1 MAGKKQDNKPDFIE
15 KKRTSS
21 PKSSLPSARVP
32 EKSVYDGG
40 GANYHPVGRPD
51 PNSLGNQAMIFIM
64 IVLAV
69 FFAFCILLTDMKK
82 GVNGI
87 SGPIGYYTCKFLYGF
102 FGYGAWFVPLVFI
115 GYAAFWKKSVER
127 NILVPKI
134 VIGACLMAS
143 FSTFIQ
149 VVGLNFGFYDRNVKF
164 FAFDVFW
171 DFMSKKSGGGIIGGA
186 LGTLLYAGFK
196 TVALVVVG
204 VIVLVAV
211 MFMFEITPARL
222 GRLLLRF
229 WRWFSARVA
238 RSYAHA
244 KERRAQRREA
254 AALEAARRKDEEER
268 LAKEE
273 EARLAKERA
282 EKAEREKAEK
292 AEREK
297 KLAEEKRLAEEAK
310 AREKAEKEAT
320 AANLARE
327 NAVKAENSG
336 AKDGYITSYND
347 SNVKKE
353 KTPEKKTVEVT
364 PVKLVEVK
372 GYKTAEDVAPS
383 VPDIEEEDDEPWEN
397 MSYET
402 AYEEIK
408 DEDVKTI
415 FSETNKKAKKDEDLR
430 PGEFIPPSEKEYD
443 IDGNELCAPKKE
455 IAQNVSDSSKN
466 MITPNEFDDLPI
478 EVMEVERENV
488 VPEVEVPTEKPYQLP
503 PIDLLSVG
511 EAPSD
516 GDSPEELEAN
526 AKRLVEVLR
535 SFKVD
540 VEIVHISHGP
550 TITRYEV
557 APKAGVKVR
566 SIAGLVDDIALNM
579 KTTGVRIEPIPGK
592 VAVGIEVPNRC
603 RATVFLRNLIDTDQ
617 FRNAKSKVTCALGMN
632 IAGEPVF
639 LDIAKM
645 PHLLIAGATGMGKS
659 VCINSLLVSLLYR
672 AKPDEVKLILV
683 DPKKV
688 ELNTYNRL
696 PHLLVPVLN
705 APQKAA
711 GALAWAVIEMERRFT
726 LIEQYGVRNLAGYN
740 AIAAQNEDMECLPH
754 IIIVIDELA
763 DLMMQAHDDVEDSIC
778 RLAAKARAAGMHMIV
793 GTQRP
798 SVDVI
803 TGLIKA
809 NIPSRIAFTVAS
821 NADSRT
827 IIDVAGAE
835 KLIGRGDML
844 YAPVQEMKALRLQG
858 AFVSDS
864 EVESVVDFIKDQC
877 DVSFDS
883 DIIDEIEEQAALCG
897 EKKKKGGFGGSSSGD
912 SDADDGELDP
922 KFYEAVELAVDE
934 GKISTSLIQRKLSL
948 GYGRAAKIIDEMEKR
963 GIVSA
968 PDGQKPRTVLIS
980 QQDYYEM
987 RIRHNMSETG
997 SSYSGDE

>member
-1 MAGKKQDNKPDFIE
+1 MATKKNKETQPDIIE
-15 KKRTSS
+15 RKKTPGNQSEVKIQENREKAVQKAKT
-21 PKSSLPSARVP
+21 VP
-32 EKSVYDGG
+32 QEPTVQES
-40 GANYHPVGRPD
+40 VGRPNPD
-51 PNSLGNQAMIFIM
+51 SLGNQAMIFVM
-64 IVLAV
+64 VVLAV
-69 FFAFCILLTDMKK
+69 FFAFCILLTNMKK
-82 GVNGI
+82 GVDGI
-87 SGPIGYYTCKFLYGF
+87 SGPIGYYTCQMLYGL
-102 FGYGAWFVPLVFI
+102 FGYGAWFVPLIFI
-115 GYAAFWKKSVER
+115 AYAIFWKKSVVR

-134 VIGACLMAS
+134 VIGALTLAS
-143 FSTFIQ
+143 FSTYIQ
-149 VVGLNFGFYDRNVKF
+149 VVGLTFGVFDRVVKF
-164 FAFDVFW
+164 W
-171 DFMSKKSGGGIIGGA
+171 DLKVYWNFISGRSGGGIIGGFF
-186 LGTLLYAGFK
+186 GGLLYSGFK
-196 TVALVVVG
+196 TVSLVVMTF
-204 VIVLVAV
+204 ILLTAI

-222 GRLLLRF
+222 GRVLLRF
-229 WRWFSARVA
+229 VRWVHKKIVI
-238 RSYAHA
+238 SYTRA
-244 KERRAQRREA
+244 KERRIAAKEA
-254 AALEAARRKDEEER
+254 AALEAARLEEER
-268 LAKEE
+268 VAAEKREKEE
-273 EARLAKERA
+273 EIKRAKERA
-282 EKAEREKAEK
+282 ERERLEREEK
-292 AEREK
+292 ERLEKERREK
-297 KLAEEKRLAEEAK
+297 
-310 AREKAEKEAT
+310 
-320 AANLARE
+320 E
-327 NAVKAENSG
+327 NAVFEEDDSDEDESVIPSEN
-336 AKDGYITSYND
+336 T
-347 SNVKKE
+347 E
-353 KTPEKKTVEVT
+353 KHNANNKKTIEIT
-364 PVKLVEVK
+364 PVDMEEIEN
-372 GYKTAEDVAPS
+372 YKTAEDVE
-383 VPDIEEEDDEPWEN
+383 VEDKEILG
-397 MSYET
+397 
-402 AYEEIK
+402 EEISE
-408 DEDVKTI
+408 EDVKKI
-415 FSETNKKAKKDEDLR
+415 FSDDPDEL
-430 PGEFIPPSEKEYD
+430 PSGEFIPPSEKEYD
-443 IDGNELCAPKKE
+443 IDGNELRAEKAEKTVKTE
-455 IAQNVSDSSKN
+455 IIVPEASS
-466 MITPNEFDDLPI
+466 ITPNEFDDLPVEI
-478 EVMEVERENV
+478 MEVERESSL
-488 VPEVEVPTEKPYQLP
+488 PELDIPETHPYRLP

-511 EAPSD
+511 EAANE
-516 GDSPEELEAN
+516 GDSQEELEAN
-526 AKRLVEVLR
+526 AKRLVEVLK

-566 SIAGLVDDIALNM
+566 SISGLVDDIALNM
-579 KTTGVRIEPIPGK
+579 KTSGVRIEPIPGK

-617 FRNAKSKVTCALGMN
+617 FRNAKSKVACALGVN
-632 IAGEPVF
+632 IAGEPVL

-688 ELNTYNRL
+688 ELNVYNKL

-740 AIAAQNEDMECLPH
+740 AIVAQSDDGDMEYLPH

-763 DLMMQAHDDVEDSIC
+763 DLMMQAGDEVEDSIC
-778 RLAAKARAAGMHMIV
+778 RLAAKARAAGMHMIL

-858 AFVSDS
+858 AFVSDD
-864 EVESVVDFIKDQC
+864 EVERVVEFIKDQC
-877 DVSFDS
+877 EASFDA
-883 DIIDEIEEQAALCG
+883 DIIEEIEEQAALCG
-897 EKKKKGGFGGSSSGD
+897 EKKKKGGGFGSSSS
-912 SDADDGELDP
+912 SDGGSDDVELDP
-922 KFYEAVELAVDE
+922 KFFEAVELAVDE

-948 GYGRAAKIIDEMEKR
+948 GYGRAAKIIDEMEQR

-987 RIRHNMSETG
+987 RIRYNMVST
-997 SSYSGDE
+997 SSGYSDDE

>member
-1 MAGKKQDNKPDFIE
+1 MATKKNREKEPDIIERKRPENKPDVVKTKE
-15 KKRTSS
+15 KQAKNAAKSQNTPHGTS
-21 PKSSLPSARVP
+21 AQEGV
-32 EKSVYDGG
+32 
-40 GANYHPVGRPD
+40 NRPNPD
-51 PNSLGNQAMIFIM
+51 SLGNQAMIFVM
-64 IVLAV
+64 VVLSI
-69 FFAFCILLTDMKK
+69 FFAFCILLTNMNK

-87 SGPIGYYTCKFLYGF
+87 SGPIGYYTCKLLYGL
-102 FGYGAWFVPLVFI
+102 FGYGAWFIPLVFVA
-115 GYAAFWKKSVER
+115 YALFWKKSVVR

-134 VIGACLMAS
+134 IIGVVALAS

-149 VVGLNFGFYDRNVKF
+149 VVGLTFGGFDRAVKF
-164 FAFDVFW
+164 WDLKTFW
-171 DFMSKKSGGGIIGGA
+171 NFLSGKSGGGIIGGFF
-186 LGTLLYAGFK
+186 GGLLYSGFK
-196 TVALVVVG
+196 TVSL
-204 VIVLVAV
+204 IVMGFVLLTAI

-222 GRLLLRF
+222 GRMLLKLIKYVHKKVVIAYNR
-229 WRWFSARVA
+229 
-238 RSYAHA
+238 A
-244 KERRAQRREA
+244 KERRIAAREE
-254 AALEAARRKDEEER
+254 AALEAARLEEER
-268 LAKEE
+268 LAAEKEE
-273 EARLAKERA
+273 KIRIAKEKVEREKREREEKERLERENKALEDRDPERDEPSKKADYISYYDSQDKKPAASEVAPKQEVYKKTVEITPVDMEEIEDYKTADDVRLAKET
-282 EKAEREKAEK
+282 
-292 AEREK
+292 
-297 KLAEEKRLAEEAK
+297 LGEEI
-310 AREKAEKEAT
+310 
-320 AANLARE
+320 
-327 NAVKAENSG
+327 SH
-336 AKDGYITSYND
+336 DD
-347 SNVKKE
+347 VKK
-353 KTPEKKTVEVT
+353 
-364 PVKLVEVK
+364 
-372 GYKTAEDVAPS
+372 
-383 VPDIEEEDDEPWEN
+383 
-397 MSYET
+397 
-402 AYEEIK
+402 
-408 DEDVKTI
+408 I
-415 FSETNKKAKKDEDLR
+415 FSEENEQL
-430 PGEFIPPSEKEYD
+430 PSGEFIPPSEKEYD
-443 IDGNELCAPKKE
+443 IDGNELRTAKAVKTQKIVPE
-455 IAQNVSDSSKN
+455 ASS
-466 MITPNEFDDLPI
+466 ITPNEFDELPI
-478 EVMEVERENV
+478 EIMEVERESV
-488 VPEVEVPTEKPYQLP
+488 LPELDIPASKPYELP

-511 EAPSD
+511 ESGGE

-526 AKRLVEVLR
+526 ARRLVEVLR

-540 VEIVHISHGP
+540 VEVVHISHGP

-566 SIAGLVDDIALNM
+566 SISGLVDDIALNM
-579 KTTGVRIEPIPGK
+579 KTSGVRIEPIPGK

-617 FRNAKSKVTCALGMN
+617 FRNAKSKVACALGVN
-632 IAGEPVF
+632 IAGEPVL

-688 ELNTYNRL
+688 ELNVYNKL

-740 AIAAQNEDMECLPH
+740 AIVAQSDDGDMEYLPH
-754 IIIVIDELA
+754 IVIVIDELA
-763 DLMMQAHDDVEDSIC
+763 DLMMQAGDEVEDSIC
-778 RLAAKARAAGMHMIV
+778 RLAAKARAAGMHMIL

-858 AFVSDS
+858 AFVSDD
-864 EVESVVDFIKDQC
+864 EVERVVEFIKDQC
-877 DVSFDS
+877 EASFDA
-883 DIIDEIEEQAALCG
+883 DIIEEIEEQAALCG
-897 EKKKKGGFGGSSSGD
+897 EKKKKGGFGSSSS
-912 SDADDGELDP
+912 SDGGSDDGELDP
-922 KFYEAVELAVDE
+922 KFFEAVELAVDE
-934 GKISTSLIQRKLSL
+934 HKISTSLIQRKLSL

-987 RIRHNMSETG
+987 RIRQNMADTSG
-997 SSYSGDE
+997 YSDND

>member
-1 MAGKKQDNKPDFIE
+1 MANKKTKENQPDIIE
-15 KKRTSS
+15 RKRT
-21 PKSSLPSARVP
+21 PNKQHESASKAQDTRG
-32 EKSVYDGG
+32 K
-40 GANYHPVGRPD
+40 NIPVKQNPAPRESAQNESIDRPNPD
-51 PNSLGNQAMIFIM
+51 SLGNQAMIFVM
-64 IVLAV
+64 IVLAI
-69 FFAFCILLTDMKK
+69 FFAFCILLTNMKK
-82 GVNGI
+82 GVDGI
-87 SGPIGYYTCKFLYGF
+87 SGPIGYYTCQLLYGL
-102 FGYGAWFVPLVFI
+102 FGYGAWFVPLVFVA
-115 GYAAFWKKSVER
+115 YALFWKKSIIK

-134 VIGACLMAS
+134 VIGAVLMAS
-143 FSTFIQ
+143 FSSFIQ
-149 VVGLNFGFYDRNVKF
+149 VVGLTFGAFDRTVKF
-164 FAFDVFW
+164 W
-171 DFMSKKSGGGIIGGA
+171 DLKVYWNFISGRSGGGIIGGFF
-186 LGTLLYAGFK
+186 GGLLYSGFK
-196 TVALVVVG
+196 TVSLIVMA
-204 VIVLVAV
+204 VILLTAI

-222 GRLLLRF
+222 GRVLLAF
-229 WRWFSARVA
+229 FRWVHKRAVIAYSR
-238 RSYAHA
+238 A
-244 KERRAQRREA
+244 KERRIAAKEA
-254 AALEAARRKDEEER
+254 AALEAARLEEER
-268 LAKEE
+268 KAAEKEE
-273 EARLAKERA
+273 EIRRAKERA
-282 EKAEREKAEK
+282 EREK
-292 AEREK
+292 
-297 KLAEEKRLAEEAK
+297 L
-310 AREKAEKEAT
+310 EKAEKER
-320 AANLARE
+320 LE
-327 NAVKAENSG
+327 KEKEKAEKESAPEESSG
-336 AKDGYITSYND
+336 A
-347 SNVKKE
+347 
-353 KTPEKKTVEVT
+353 PEKGNYISYYDSHEKNQGNIGSANTDARNSKNIEIT
-364 PVKLVEVK
+364 PVDMEEIED
-372 GYKTAEDVAPS
+372 YKTAEDVE
-383 VPDIEEEDDEPWEN
+383 VVGK
-397 MSYET
+397 ET
-402 AYEEIK
+402 LGEEISE
-408 DEDVKTI
+408 EDVKKI
-415 FSETNKKAKKDEDLR
+415 FSDEPDEPDEL
-430 PGEFIPPSEKEYD
+430 PSGEFLPPSEKEYD
-443 IDGNELCAPKKE
+443 IDGNEVKKTVKTE
-455 IAQNVSDSSKN
+455 TITPEPSA
-466 MITPNEFDDLPI
+466 ITPNEFDDLPI
-478 EVMEVERENV
+478 EIMEVERESV
-488 VPEVEVPTEKPYQLP
+488 LPELDVPETKPYQLP

-511 EAPSD
+511 EAPGE

-526 AKRLVEVLR
+526 ARRLVEVLK

-566 SIAGLVDDIALNM
+566 SISGLVDDIALNM
-579 KTTGVRIEPIPGK
+579 KTSGVRIEPIPGK

-617 FRNAKSKVTCALGMN
+617 FRNAKSKVACALGVN
-632 IAGEPVF
+632 IAGEPVL

-688 ELNTYNRL
+688 ELNVYNKL

-711 GALAWAVIEMERRFT
+711 GALAWAVIEMERRFS

-740 AIAAQNEDMECLPH
+740 AIVAQNIDGDMEYLPH

-763 DLMMQAHDDVEDSIC
+763 DLMMQAGDEVEDSIC
-778 RLAAKARAAGMHMIV
+778 RLAAKARAAGMHMIL

-858 AFVSDS
+858 AFVSDD
-864 EVESVVDFIKDQC
+864 EVERVVEFIKDQC
-877 DVSFDS
+877 EASFDS

-897 EKKKKGGFGGSSSGD
+897 EKKKKGGGFGSSSGSEGG
-912 SDADDGELDP
+912 SDDVELDS
-922 KFYEAVELAVDE
+922 KFFEAVELAVDE

-948 GYGRAAKIIDEMEKR
+948 GYGRAAKIIDEMEQR

-987 RIRHNMSETG
+987 RIRHNMADTSG
-997 SSYSGDE
+997 YSGDE

>member
-1 MAGKKQDNKPDFIE
+1 MATKNSREKEPDIIERKRPANKQNGAKTQEKQNKN
-15 KKRTSS
+15 
-21 PKSSLPSARVP
+21 RVKP
-32 EKSVYDGG
+32 QNAPQET
-40 GANYHPVGRPD
+40 PVQESINRPD

-64 IVLAV
+64 VILSI
-69 FFAFCILLTDMKK
+69 FFAFCILLTDMSK

-87 SGPIGYYTCKFLYGF
+87 SGPIGYYTCKLLYGL
-102 FGYGAWFVPLVFI
+102 FGYGAWFIPLVFVA
-115 GYAAFWKKSVER
+115 YALFWKKSVVR

-134 VIGACLMAS
+134 VIGVVALAS

-149 VVGLNFGFYDRNVKF
+149 TVGLTVGGFDRAVKF
-164 FAFDVFW
+164 WDLKIYW
-171 DFMSKKSGGGIIGGA
+171 DFLSGKSGGGIIGGFF
-186 LGTLLYAGFK
+186 GGLLYAGFK
-196 TVALVVVG
+196 TVSL
-204 VIVLVAV
+204 IVMAFVLLTAI

-222 GRLLLRF
+222 GKMLLRF
-229 WRWFSARVA
+229 IKYLRSKIVA
-238 RSYAHA
+238 SYNRA
-244 KERRAQRREA
+244 KERRIAAREE
-254 AALEAARRKDEEER
+254 AALEAARLEDER
-268 LAKEE
+268 LAAEKEE
-273 EARLAKERA
+273 KIRLAKERV
-282 EKAEREKAEK
+282 EREKREREEQERLEKEKKAFEDSK
-292 AEREK
+292 AESDVPSK
-297 KLAEEKRLAEEAK
+297 KA
-310 AREKAEKEAT
+310 
-320 AANLARE
+320 
-327 NAVKAENSG
+327 
-336 AKDGYITSYND
+336 DYISYYD
-347 SNVKKE
+347 SQDK
-353 KTPEKKTVEVT
+353 KTPEPENIAKQEVRKKTVEIT
-364 PVKLVEVK
+364 PVDMEEIED
-372 GYKTAEDVAPS
+372 YKTADDVH
-383 VPDIEEEDDEPWEN
+383 VDR
-397 MSYET
+397 ET
-402 AYEEIK
+402 LGEEISH
-408 DEDVKTI
+408 EDVKKI
-415 FSETNKKAKKDEDLR
+415 FSEETEEL
-430 PGEFIPPSEKEYD
+430 PSGEFIPPSEKEYD
-443 IDGNELCAPKKE
+443 IDGNELRTGKTVKTQKITPEA
-455 IAQNVSDSSKN
+455 SS
-466 MITPNEFDDLPI
+466 ITPNKFDELPI
-478 EVMEVERENV
+478 EIMEVERESV
-488 VPEVEVPTEKPYQLP
+488 LPELDIPTSKPYELP

-511 EAPSD
+511 ESGSE

-540 VEIVHISHGP
+540 VEVVHISHGP

-566 SIAGLVDDIALNM
+566 SISGLVDDIALNM
-579 KTTGVRIEPIPGK
+579 KTSGVRIEPIPGK

-617 FRNAKSKVTCALGMN
+617 FRNAKSKVACALGVN
-632 IAGEPVF
+632 IAGEPVL

-688 ELNTYNRL
+688 ELNVYNKL

-740 AIAAQNEDMECLPH
+740 AIVAQSDDGDMEYLPH

-763 DLMMQAHDDVEDSIC
+763 DLMMQAGDEVEDSIC
-778 RLAAKARAAGMHMIV
+778 RLAAKARAAGMHMIL

-858 AFVSDS
+858 AFVSDD
-864 EVESVVDFIKDQC
+864 EVERVVEFIKDQC
-877 DVSFDS
+877 EASFDA
-883 DIIDEIEEQAALCG
+883 DIIEEIEEQAALCG
-897 EKKKKGGFGGSSSGD
+897 EKKKKGGFGSSSSSDTSSD
-912 SDADDGELDP
+912 SGELDS
-922 KFYEAVELAVDE
+922 KFFEAVELAVDE
-934 GKISTSLIQRKLSL
+934 RKISTSLIQRKLSL

-987 RIRHNMSETG
+987 RIRQNMADTSG
-997 SSYSGDE
+997 YSDND